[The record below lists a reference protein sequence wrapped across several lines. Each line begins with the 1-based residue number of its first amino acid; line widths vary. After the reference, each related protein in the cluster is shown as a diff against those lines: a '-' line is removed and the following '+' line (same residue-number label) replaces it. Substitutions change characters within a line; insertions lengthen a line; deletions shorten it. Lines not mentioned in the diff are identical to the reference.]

1 MKKKISKTLQYCI
14 NISKK
19 RIMVILVLIAITS
32 IIYAYTRTSS
42 NNIEE
47 TIMDIPQPADSSK
60 IIWTPT
66 EDDIAYQDSMFAIVE
81 QTSQDVDTIKKSI
94 EHILL
99 RLDYKD
105 GTYDSIRIVKR
116 SNKNKENQSR

>member
-1 MKKKISKTLQYCI
+1 MKKKLNKTLQYCI

-60 IIWTPT
+60 MPWTPT
-66 EDDIAYQDSMFAIVE
+66 KDDIAYQDSMFAIVE